1 LKAEAASLIDYTEYR
16 PFGTFDSSCLLTRE
30 GEVELARQIERAQ
43 LELLEIMIVHGV
55 SVDSVAKNDAAFG
68 NVFEQSKKIYQKEGT
83 LSQKSL
89 STRPIMLLINECNT
103 MPQSFALK
111 LIQSRELAELDVRKR
126 VEVQSRIAEAKR
138 KIEQA
143 SICFVE
149 ANLRLVV
156 LAAKRLPYS
165 KVPVSDLV
173 QEGNIG
179 LLRAVSKFDYR
190 RGYKFSTYAT
200 WWIRQAINR
209 AIADKG
215 RSIRIP
221 VHMLEKKSRI
231 EKTRHAIVNRTGSE
245 PSLEEIAEYAAVP
258 VAKTNAVMEMCT
270 EPLSLD
276 APIKGRETDGRIG
289 DLISD
294 RGVVSP
300 VHAIIER
307 QLSEKI
313 RRILG
318 TLTPRE
324 EMMMRMRFG
333 IGENGEHT
341 LEKIGQRFGIT
352 RERVRQ
358 IEHKALGRM
367 RRILDREKR
376 NELAGY

>member
-1 LKAEAASLIDYTEYR
+1 
-16 PFGTFDSSCLLTRE
+16 
-30 GEVELARQIERAQ
+30 
-43 LELLEIMIVHGV
+43 
-55 SVDSVAKNDAAFG
+55 
-68 NVFEQSKKIYQKEGT
+68 
-83 LSQKSL
+83 
-89 STRPIMLLINECNT
+89 
-103 MPQSFALK
+103 
-111 LIQSRELAELDVRKR
+111 
-126 VEVQSRIAEAKR
+126 
-138 KIEQA
+138 
-143 SICFVE
+143 
-149 ANLRLVV
+149 LVV

-165 KVPVSDLV
+165 KVPVSDLI

-209 AIADKG
+209 AVADKG

-231 EKTRHAIVNRTGSE
+231 EKTRHAIVNRTGNE
-245 PSLEEIAEYAAVP
+245 PTLEEIAEYAAVP
-258 VAKTNAVMEMCT
+258 VAKTSAVLEMCT

-276 APIKGRETDGRIG
+276 APLRGEETDGRIG

-294 RGVVSP
+294 RGAVSP
-300 VHAIIER
+300 VGAIIEQ
-307 QLSEKI
+307 QLSEKM

-333 IGENGEHT
+333 IGGNGEHT

-367 RRILDREKR
+367 RRILDRENR
-376 NELAGY
+376 CELAGY

>member
-1 LKAEAASLIDYTEYR
+1 M
-16 PFGTFDSSCLLTRE
+16 
-30 GEVELARQIERAQ
+30 
-43 LELLEIMIVHGV
+43 EIMIGCGV
-55 SVDSVAKNDAAFG
+55 SIAGAEKNDSAF
-68 NVFEQSKKIYQKEGT
+68 VTLFEQAKKVFTKEGM
-83 LSQKSL
+83 LSHKNPGVVTIL
-89 STRPIMLLINECNT
+89 VMLNDCNT
-103 MPQSFALK
+103 MPQSLALK
-111 LIQSRELAELDVRKR
+111 LLKSEELADLDVRRR
-126 VEVQSRIAEAKR
+126 VEVQSRIVEAKR

-165 KVPVSDLV
+165 KVPVSDLI

-179 LLRAVSKFDYR
+179 LLRAVCKFDYR

-209 AIADKG
+209 AVADKG

-231 EKTRHAIVNRTGSE
+231 EKTRHAIVNRTGNE
-245 PSLEEIAEYAAVP
+245 PTLEEIAEYAAVP
-258 VAKTNAVMEMCT
+258 VAKTSAVMEMCT

-276 APIKGRETDGRIG
+276 APIRGEETDGRIG

-300 VHAIIER
+300 VHAIIEQ
-307 QLSEKI
+307 QLSEKM
-313 RRILG
+313 RRILR

-324 EMMMRMRFG
+324 EMMMRMRYG

-367 RRILDREKR
+367 RRILDREHRK
-376 NELAGY
+376 ELAGQ

>member
-1 LKAEAASLIDYTEYR
+1 
-16 PFGTFDSSCLLTRE
+16 
-30 GEVELARQIERAQ
+30 
-43 LELLEIMIVHGV
+43 
-55 SVDSVAKNDAAFG
+55 
-68 NVFEQSKKIYQKEGT
+68 
-83 LSQKSL
+83 
-89 STRPIMLLINECNT
+89 
-103 MPQSFALK
+103 LK
-111 LIQSRELAELDVRKR
+111 LLRSRELGDLDVRKR
-126 VEVQSRIAEAKR
+126 VEAQSRIVEAKR

-143 SICFVE
+143 SLCFVE

-165 KVPVSDLV
+165 RVPLSDLI

-209 AIADKG
+209 AVADKG

-231 EKTRHAIVNRTGSE
+231 EKTRRAIFHKTGSE
-245 PSLEEIAEYAAVP
+245 PTLEEIAEHAAVP
-258 VAKTNAVMEMCT
+258 VAKTSAVLEMCT

-276 APIKGRETDGRIG
+276 APIRREDTDGRIG
-289 DLISD
+289 DFISD
-294 RGVVSP
+294 KGVVSP
-300 VHAIIER
+300 VHAIIQQ
-307 QLSEKI
+307 QLSEKM

-367 RRILDREKR
+367 RRILDRER
-376 NELAGY
+376 PNDFSEH